1 MVAALFKSFGQ
12 LHDPVFRRVML
23 ISLMWSILVYAALV
37 VGSWQLVEHV
47 SLLQNGFLDVVVRV
61 AAGLAAVAVAT
72 LFFPG
77 IVMGVE
83 GFMLE
88 DVAHAVD
95 RRHYAFLPPARPQ
108 GWGELI
114 ASTVRLLVATVVL
127 NIVALPV
134 YLFVPGLNLVV
145 FYLLNGYLLGREYF
159 ELAALRRMDL
169 ADARL
174 MRRRHI
180 WRVIEAGALIT
191 VLLSIPVAG
200 WFIPVVAT
208 AFMVHLVEELRGQDG

>member
-1 MVAALFKSFGQ
+1 MFAALARSFAQ
-12 LHDPVFRRVML
+12 LPDPTFRRVML
-23 ISLMWSILVYAALV
+23 VSLGWSVLVYVALV
-37 VGSWQLVEHV
+37 VGAWQVVENV
-47 SLLQNGFLDVVVRV
+47 SVLQNGLLDIIIRL
-61 AAGLAAVAVAT
+61 AAGLAAVALAT

-83 GFMLE
+83 SFMLE

-95 RRHYAFLPPARPQ
+95 RRYFPFLPARPQ

-114 ASTVRLLVATVVL
+114 ASTVRLLVATVAL
-127 NIVALPV
+127 NILALPV

-169 ADARL
+169 ATARRL
-174 MRRRHI
+174 RRRHI

-200 WFIPVVAT
+200 WFFPVVAT
-208 AFMVHLVEELRGQDG
+208 AFMVHLVEELRAQDG

>member
-1 MVAALFKSFGQ
+1 MFTALARSFGQ
-12 LHDPVFRRVML
+12 LPDPVFRRVMVR
-23 ISLMWSILVYAALV
+23 SLLWSILVYVVLVAAC
-37 VGSWQLVEHV
+37 WQIVENV
-47 SLLQNGFLDVVVRV
+47 SLLQNGLLDVMVRL
-61 AAGLAAVAVAT
+61 AAGVAAVALAT

-88 DVAHAVD
+88 DVAQAVD
-95 RRHYAFLPPARPQ
+95 RRHYPHLPARPQ

-114 ASTVRLLVATVVL
+114 ASTVRLLLATVVL
-127 NIVALPV
+127 NVLALPV

-159 ELAALRRMDL
+159 ELAAMRRMDF
-169 ADARL
+169 AAARRL
-174 MRRRHI
+174 RRRHG

-200 WFIPVVAT
+200 WFFPVVAT
-208 AFMVHLVEELRGQDG
+208 AFMVHLVEELRQYD

>member
-1 MVAALFKSFGQ
+1 MFAALARSFAQ
-12 LHDPVFRRVML
+12 LPDPVFRRVML
-23 ISLMWSILVYAALV
+23 RSLLWSALVYAVLV
-37 VGSWQLVEHV
+37 VGAWQLIENTSWFQTGWLDILVR
-47 SLLQNGFLDVVVRV
+47 LLG
-61 AAGLAAVAVAT
+61 GLAAVALAT

-95 RRHYAFLPPARPQ
+95 RRHYPMRAARPQ

-114 ASTVRLLVATVVL
+114 ASTVRLLVATVALNVL
-127 NIVALPV
+127 ALPV

-169 ADARL
+169 PAARL
-174 MRRRHI
+174 LRRRHI

-200 WFIPVVAT
+200 WFFPVVAT
-208 AFMVHLVEELRGQDG
+208 AFMVHLVEELRSQDG

>member
-1 MVAALFKSFGQ
+1 MFGGLAKSFGQ
-12 LHDPVFRRVML
+12 IHDPVFRRVML
-23 ISLMWSILVYAALV
+23 HSLLWSILVYAVLV
-37 VGSWQLVEHV
+37 VGAWQIVENTSWFQTGWLDILVR
-47 SLLQNGFLDVVVRV
+47 LLGGV
-61 AAGLAAVAVAT
+61 AAVALAT

-88 DVAHAVD
+88 DVARAVD
-95 RRHYAFLPPARPQ
+95 RRHYPGLPARPQ

-114 ASTVRLLVATVVL
+114 ASTARLLTATVVL
-127 NIVALPV
+127 NILALPI

-159 ELAALRRMDL
+159 ELAALRRMDF
-169 ADARL
+169 AAARRL
-174 MRRRHI
+174 RKQHN

-200 WFIPVVAT
+200 WFFPVVAT